1 MTKSSLAATQAT
13 AHDANHAGGNGMNFD
28 LPEMHQMLADTV
40 RKFAEG
46 EIAPV
51 IAALDAKGEFSEA
64 LTRKMGEIG
73 LFGIIVP
80 QEYGGHGMDYLAYAV
95 VCEEIA
101 RVDGS
106 QAATITAHNSL
117 GVGPLYYFGNEAQRK
132 KYLPQ
137 LCTGEKLWAF
147 GLTEPGA
154 GSDSRG
160 SKTNAK
166 KVDGG
171 WIINGSKIFI
181 TNGATKMNAGVTVQ
195 AVTGSKGEGKPE
207 LSCFIVEN
215 GTKGFTSRAMHGK
228 LMWRS
233 SDTSELY
240 FEDVFVPDENLLGK
254 QGDGSKQMLATL
266 DRGKIG
272 IAAMGVGC
280 AQGAY
285 EAALAYAKERNQFGQ
300 PIANFQTIAF
310 ALADMHMKIELARTY
325 LYKACALAD
334 AGKPFT
340 KEASIA
346 KLYSSEIAGEVSDM
360 AVQIHGGYG
369 LMEEYSVARFWR
381 DHRLLRIGE
390 GTSEIQRLIIS
401 RAIGI

>member
-1 MTKSSLAATQAT
+1 MDYT
-13 AHDANHAGGNGMNFD
+13 
-28 LPEMHQMLADTV
+28 LPETHQILRDSV

-51 IAALDAKGEFSEA
+51 ARELDKKEKFSED
-64 LTRKMGEIG
+64 LTRKMGQLG

-80 QEYGGHGMDYLAYAV
+80 EQYGGHHMDYLAYAIA
-95 VCEEIA
+95 CEEVA

-117 GVGPLYYFGNEAQRK
+117 GIGPLYYFGNEAQKK

-137 LCTGEKLWAF
+137 LCTGDKLWAF

-160 SKTNAK
+160 SKTTAK
-166 KVDGG
+166 KTDGG
-171 WIINGSKIFI
+171 WVINGSKIFI
-181 TNGATKMNAGVTVQ
+181 TNGASSMNAGVTVQ

-207 LSCFIVEN
+207 LSCFIVER
-215 GTKGFTSRAMHGK
+215 GTKGFSSKAMHGK

-240 FEDVFVPDENLLGK
+240 FEDVFVPDANMLGK

-272 IAAMGVGC
+272 IAAMGIGC

-285 EAALAYAKERNQFGQ
+285 EKALAYAKERRQFNQ
-300 PIANFQTIAF
+300 PIAHFQSIAF
-310 ALADMHMKIELARTY
+310 ALADMHMKTEIARHY
-325 LYKACALAD
+325 LYNVCALAD
-334 AGKPFT
+334 AGKSFT
-340 KEASIA
+340 KEAAMA
-346 KLYSSEIAGEVSDM
+346 KLYASEIAGEVSDM

-369 LMEEYSVARFWR
+369 LMEEYDVERFWR

-401 RAIGI
+401 RSIGCND

>member
-1 MTKSSLAATQAT
+1 M
-13 AHDANHAGGNGMNFD
+13 DFE
-28 LPEMHQMLADTV
+28 LPEMHQMLRDTV
-40 RKFAEG
+40 RKFAES

-51 IAALDAKGEFSEA
+51 ARELDRTETFPEE
-64 LTRKMGEIG
+64 LTRKMGELG
-73 LFGIIVP
+73 LFGILVP
-80 QEYGGHGMDYLAYAV
+80 EAYGGHGLDYLAYAV
-95 VCEEIA
+95 VCEEIS

-171 WIINGSKIFI
+171 WLINGAKIFI
-181 TNGATKMNAGVTVQ
+181 TNGATRMNAGVTVQ

-207 LSCFIVEN
+207 LSCFIVEA
-215 GTKGFTSRAMHGK
+215 GTKGFSARAMHGK
-228 LMWRS
+228 MMWRS

-285 EAALAYAKERNQFGQ
+285 EKALAYAKERQQFGQ
-300 PIANFQTIAF
+300 PIAQFQSISF

-325 LYKACALAD
+325 LHKACALAD
-334 AGKPFT
+334 SGKPFT

-369 LMEEYSVARFWR
+369 LMQEYDVERFWR

-401 RAIGI
+401 RSIGCND

>member
-1 MTKSSLAATQAT
+1 MAGTQTQRKENDMTT
-13 AHDANHAGGNGMNFD
+13 GNMNFE
-28 LPEMHQMLADTV
+28 LPEMHQMLRDSV
-40 RKFAEG
+40 RKFAES
-46 EIAPV
+46 EIAPK
-51 IAALDAKGEFSEA
+51 AHELDKKEQFSED
-64 LTRKMGEIG
+64 LTRKMGQLG
-73 LFGIIVP
+73 LFGIVLP
-80 QEYGGHGMDYLAYAV
+80 SQYGGHDMDYLAYAIA
-95 VCEEIA
+95 CEEIA

-117 GVGPLYYFGNEAQRK
+117 GIGPLYYFGNEEQKK

-137 LCTGEKLWAF
+137 LCTGDKLWAF

-160 SKTNAK
+160 SKTKAV

-171 WIINGSKIFI
+171 WKINGSKIFI
-181 TNGATKMNAGVTVQ
+181 TNANKMNAGITVQ

-207 LSCFIVEN
+207 LSCFIVEA
-215 GTKGFTSRAMHGK
+215 GTKGLTAKSMHGK
-228 LMWRS
+228 LMWRA
-233 SDTSELY
+233 SDTCEIY
-240 FEDVFVPDENLLGK
+240 FEDVFVPDANMLGK

-285 EAALAYAKERNQFGQ
+285 EKALAYAKERKQFGQ
-300 PIANFQTIAF
+300 PIAHFQSIAF
-310 ALADMHMKIELARTY
+310 ALADMHMKIELARNM
-325 LYKACALAD
+325 LYKTCWMAD
-334 AGKPFT
+334 NGMPFT
-340 KEASIA
+340 KEGAMA
-346 KLYSSEIAGEVSDM
+346 KLYASEVAGEVSDM

-369 LMEEYSVARFWR
+369 LMEEYEVERFWR

-401 RAIGI
+401 RAIGCAE

>member
-1 MTKSSLAATQAT
+1 M
-13 AHDANHAGGNGMNFD
+13 DFE
-28 LPEMHQMLADTV
+28 LPETHQILRDTV
-40 RKFAEG
+40 RKFAES

-51 IAALDAKGEFSEA
+51 ARELDEKAQFSEA

-80 QEYGGHGMDYLAYAV
+80 ESYGGHGMDYLAYAV
-95 VCEEIA
+95 ACEEIS

-117 GVGPLYYFGNEAQRK
+117 GIAPIYYFGTEAQKK

-147 GLTEPGA
+147 GLTEPNA

-160 SKTNAK
+160 SRTTAK

-171 WIINGSKIFI
+171 WVINGSKIFI
-181 TNGATKMNAGVTVQ
+181 TNAASDMNAGITVQ

-207 LSCFIVEN
+207 LSCLIVER
-215 GTKGFTSRAMHGK
+215 GTKGLTTRPMHGK
-228 LMWRS
+228 LMWRA
-233 SDTSELY
+233 SDTSEVY

-254 QGDGSKQMLATL
+254 QGDGSKQMLQTL

-285 EAALAYAKERNQFGQ
+285 EKALAYANERQQFGQ
-300 PIANFQTIAF
+300 PIGKFQSIAF
-310 ALADMHMKIELARTY
+310 ALADMHMKIELARNY
-325 LYKACALAD
+325 LYKTCALAD
-334 AGKPFT
+334 SGKTFT
-340 KEASIA
+340 KEAAIA

-369 LMEEYSVARFWR
+369 LMEEYDVARFWR

-401 RAIGI
+401 RSIGA

>member
-1 MTKSSLAATQAT
+1 
-13 AHDANHAGGNGMNFD
+13 MNFD
-28 LPEMHQMLADTV
+28 LPETHQMLRDTV
-40 RKFAEG
+40 RKFAES

-51 IAALDAKGEFSEA
+51 ARQLDEKEQFSPE
-64 LTRKMGEIG
+64 LTRKMGELG

-80 QEYGGHGMDYLAYAV
+80 ETYGGHGMDYLAYAV
-95 VCEEIA
+95 ACEEVA

-117 GVGPLYYFGNEAQRK
+117 GISPLYYFGNEQQRK

-147 GLTEPGA
+147 GLTEPNA

-160 SKTNAK
+160 SKTKAT

-171 WIINGSKIFI
+171 WKINGSKIFI
-181 TNGATKMNAGVTVQ
+181 TNACNPLTAGITVQ

-207 LSCFIVEN
+207 LSCFIVDA
-215 GTKGFTSRAMHGK
+215 GTKGFTARPLHGK
-228 LMWRS
+228 LMWRA
-233 SDTSELY
+233 SDTSEIS

-266 DRGKIG
+266 DRGKLG

-285 EAALAYAKERNQFGQ
+285 EKALAYAKERRQFGQ
-300 PIANFQTIAF
+300 PIAQFQSIAF

-325 LYKACALAD
+325 MYKACALAD

-340 KEASIA
+340 KEAAIA

-369 LMEEYSVARFWR
+369 LMEEYDVARFWR

-401 RAIGI
+401 RAIGTAD

>member
-1 MTKSSLAATQAT
+1 M
-13 AHDANHAGGNGMNFD
+13 DFN
-28 LPEMHQMLADTV
+28 LPETHQMLRDSV
-40 RKFAEG
+40 RKFAES
-46 EIAPV
+46 EIAPK
-51 IAALDAKGEFSEA
+51 IRELDKKEEFSEA
-64 LTRKMGEIG
+64 LTRAMGQIG
-73 LFGIIVP
+73 LFGIVVP
-80 QEYGGHGMDYLAYAV
+80 ENYGGQGMDYLAYAIA
-95 VCEEIA
+95 CEEIS

-117 GVGPLYYFGNEAQRK
+117 GVGPLYYFGNDEQKK

-160 SKTNAK
+160 SKTVAK

-171 WIINGSKIFI
+171 WMINGSKIFI
-181 TNGATKMNAGVTVQ
+181 TNGASKMNAGVTVQ
-195 AVTGSKGEGKPE
+195 AVTGSKGEGRPE
-207 LSCFIVEN
+207 LSCFIVEA
-215 GTKGFTSRAMHGK
+215 GTKGFSAKAMHGK

-240 FEDVFVPDENLLGK
+240 FEDVFVPDSQLLGK
-254 QGDGSKQMLATL
+254 QGDGSKQMLSTL

-285 EAALAYAKERNQFGQ
+285 EKALAYANERRQFGKA
-300 PIANFQTIAF
+300 ISGFQSIAF
-310 ALADMHMKIELARTY
+310 ALADMHMKIEMARNY
-325 LYKACALAD
+325 LYKTCWMAD
-334 AGKPFT
+334 NGASFT
-340 KEASIA
+340 KEAAIA
-346 KLYSSEIAGEVSDM
+346 KLYSSEVAGFVTDM

-369 LMEEYSVARFWR
+369 LMEEYDVERFWR

-401 RAIGI
+401 RQIGCAE

>member
-1 MTKSSLAATQAT
+1 M
-13 AHDANHAGGNGMNFD
+13 DFE
-28 LPEMHQMLADTV
+28 LPEMHQMLGDTV
-40 RKFAEG
+40 RKFAES

-51 IAALDAKGEFSEA
+51 ARELDRTETFPEE
-64 LTRKMGEIG
+64 LTRKMGELG
-73 LFGIIVP
+73 LFGILVP
-80 QEYGGHGMDYLAYAV
+80 EAYGGHGLDYLAYAV
-95 VCEEIA
+95 VCEEIS

-171 WIINGSKIFI
+171 WLINGAKIFI
-181 TNGATKMNAGVTVQ
+181 TNGATRMNAGVTVQ

-207 LSCFIVEN
+207 LSCFIVEA
-215 GTKGFTSRAMHGK
+215 GTKGFSARAMHGK
-228 LMWRS
+228 MMWRS

-285 EAALAYAKERNQFGQ
+285 EKALAYAKERQQFGQ
-300 PIANFQTIAF
+300 PIAQFQSISF

-325 LYKACALAD
+325 LHKACALAD
-334 AGKPFT
+334 SGKPFT

-369 LMEEYSVARFWR
+369 LMQEYDVERFWR

-401 RAIGI
+401 RSIGCND

>member
-1 MTKSSLAATQAT
+1 MDYQ
-13 AHDANHAGGNGMNFD
+13 
-28 LPEMHQMLADTV
+28 LPETHQMLRDSV
-40 RKFAEG
+40 RKFAES

-51 IAALDAKGEFSEA
+51 AQELDKKEQFSEA
-64 LTRKMGEIG
+64 LTRGMGQLG
-73 LFGIIVP
+73 LFGVVVP
-80 QEYGGHGMDYLAYAV
+80 EAYGGHGMDYLAYAIA
-95 VCEEIA
+95 CEEIA

-106 QAATITAHNSL
+106 QAATVTAHNSL
-117 GVGPLYYFGNEAQRK
+117 GIGPLYYFGNDEQKK
-132 KYLPQ
+132 KYIPQ

-147 GLTEPGA
+147 GLTEPNA

-160 SKTNAK
+160 SKTTAK

-171 WIINGSKIFI
+171 WVINGSKIFI
-181 TNGATKMNAGVTVQ
+181 TNASSTMNAGVTVQ
-195 AVTGSKGEGKPE
+195 AVTGSKGEGRPE
-207 LSCFIVEN
+207 LSCFIVEA
-215 GTKGFTSRAMHGK
+215 GTKGFVAKPMHGK

-240 FEDVFVPDENLLGK
+240 FEDVFVPDAAMLGK
-254 QGDGSKQMLATL
+254 QGDGSKQMLSTL

-285 EAALAYAKERNQFGQ
+285 EKALAYAKDRRQFGQ
-300 PIANFQTIAF
+300 AIAGFQSIAF
-310 ALADMHMKIELARTY
+310 ALADMHMKCEMARNY
-325 LYKACALAD
+325 LYKVCWMAD
-334 AGKPFT
+334 QGMPFT
-340 KEASIA
+340 KEGAMA
-346 KLYSSEIAGEVSDM
+346 KLYASEVAGEVSDM

-369 LMEEYSVARFWR
+369 LMEEYDVERFWR

-401 RAIGI
+401 RSIGCAE

>member
-1 MTKSSLAATQAT
+1 MTAQTQA
-13 AHDANHAGGNGMNFD
+13 FE
-28 LPEMHQMLADTV
+28 LPQMHQALRDTV
-40 RKFAEG
+40 RRFAES

-51 IAALDAKGEFSEA
+51 ARALDEKGEFSES
-64 LTRKMGEIG
+64 LTRKMGELG

-80 QEYGGHGMDYLAYAV
+80 EEYGGHGMDYLAYAV
-95 VCEEIA
+95 VCEELA

-106 QAATITAHNSL
+106 QAATVTAHNSL
-117 GVGPLYYFGNEAQRK
+117 GISPLYYFGNAAQRK

-160 SKTNAK
+160 SKTTAK
-166 KVDGG
+166 KVEGG
-171 WIINGSKIFI
+171 WVINGAKIFI
-181 TNGATKMNAGVTVQ
+181 TNGATAMNAGVTVQ

-207 LSCFIVEN
+207 LSCFIVEA
-215 GTKGFTSRAMHGK
+215 GSQGFTARAMHGK
-228 LMWRS
+228 LMWRA

-240 FEDVFVPDENLLGK
+240 FDDVFVPDENLLGK
-254 QGDGSKQMLATL
+254 QGDGSRQMLATL
-266 DRGKIG
+266 DRGKLG

-285 EAALAYAKERNQFGQ
+285 EKALAYAKERRQFSQ
-300 PIANFQTIAF
+300 PIARFQSIAF

-325 LYKACALAD
+325 LHQACRLAD
-334 AGKPFT
+334 TGRPFT
-340 KEASIA
+340 KEAAMA

-369 LMEEYSVARFWR
+369 LMEEYDVARFWR

-401 RAIGI
+401 RLIGCAE

>member
-1 MTKSSLAATQAT
+1 MF
-13 AHDANHAGGNGMNFD
+13 MN
-28 LPEMHQMLADTV
+28 LPETHQMLRDSV
-40 RKFAEG
+40 RKFAEA
-46 EIAPV
+46 EIAPR
-51 IAALDAKGEFSEA
+51 ARQLDADGVFSED
-64 LTRKMGEIG
+64 LTRAMGQLG

-80 QEYGGHGMDYLAYAV
+80 GEYGGQGMDYLAYAIA
-95 VCEEIA
+95 CEELA

-117 GVGPLYYFGNEAQRK
+117 GISPLYYFGNEAQRK
-132 KYLPQ
+132 KYIPK
-137 LCTGEKLWAF
+137 LCTGDKLWAF
-147 GLTEPGA
+147 GLTESGA

-171 WIINGSKIFI
+171 WLINGAKIFI
-181 TNGATKMNAGVTVQ
+181 TNGATSMNAGVTVQ

-207 LSCFIVEN
+207 LSCFIVEA
-215 GTKGFTSRAMHGK
+215 GTPGFSARAMHGK
-228 LMWRS
+228 MMWRA

-240 FEDVFVPDENLLGK
+240 FENVFVPDENLLGA

-285 EAALAYAKERNQFGQ
+285 EKALAYAKERNQFGQ
-300 PIANFQTIAF
+300 PIARFQSISF

-325 LYKACALAD
+325 LYDVCALAD
-334 AGKPFT
+334 SGQNFT
-340 KEASIA
+340 KQAAMA

-369 LMEEYSVARFWR
+369 LMQEYDVERFWR

-390 GTSEIQRLIIS
+390 GTSEIQRLIIA
-401 RAIGI
+401 RAIGCNE

>member
-1 MTKSSLAATQAT
+1 MDYA
-13 AHDANHAGGNGMNFD
+13 
-28 LPEMHQMLADTV
+28 LPETHQMLRDSV
-40 RKFAEG
+40 RKFAEN

-51 IAALDAKGEFSEA
+51 IGALDKKEEFSES
-64 LTRKMGEIG
+64 LTRGMGQLG
-73 LFGIIVP
+73 LFGIVIP
-80 QEYGGHGMDYLAYAV
+80 EAYGGHGMDYLAYAIA
-95 VCEEIA
+95 CEEIA

-106 QAATITAHNSL
+106 QAATVTAHNSL
-117 GVGPLYYFGNEAQRK
+117 GAGPLYYFGNDEQKK

-160 SKTNAK
+160 SKTTAK
-166 KVDGG
+166 KMDGG
-171 WIINGSKIFI
+171 WMINGAKIFI
-181 TNGATKMNAGVTVQ
+181 TNGSSRMNAGVTVQ

-207 LSCFIVEN
+207 LSCFIVEA
-215 GTKGFTSRAMHGK
+215 GTKGFSATTMHGK

-233 SDTSELY
+233 SDTSSLF
-240 FEDVFVPDENLLGK
+240 FEDVFVPDSAMLGK
-254 QGDGSKQMLATL
+254 QGDGSKQMLSTL

-285 EAALAYAKERNQFGQ
+285 ELALAYAKERRQFGQ
-300 PIANFQTIAF
+300 AIAGFQSIAF
-310 ALADMHMKIELARTY
+310 ALADMHMKTELARNY
-325 LYKACALAD
+325 LYKACWMVDQGMPA
-334 AGKPFT
+334 T
-340 KEASIA
+340 KECAMA
-346 KLYSSEIAGEVSDM
+346 KLYASEIAGEVSDM

-369 LMEEYSVARFWR
+369 LMEEYAVERFWR

-401 RAIGI
+401 RSIGCAE

>member
-1 MTKSSLAATQAT
+1 
-13 AHDANHAGGNGMNFD
+13 MNYQ
-28 LPEMHQMLADTV
+28 LPETHSLLRETV
-40 RKFAEG
+40 RAFAED

-51 IAALDAKGEFSEA
+51 ARKLDKEEQFSEE
-64 LTRKMGEIG
+64 LTRGMGQLG
-73 LFGIIVP
+73 LFGIVVP
-80 QEYGGHGMDYLAYAV
+80 EAYGGHGMDYLAYAIA
-95 VCEEIA
+95 CEEIA

-106 QAATITAHNSL
+106 QAATVTAHNSL
-117 GVGPLYYFGNEAQRK
+117 GIGPLYYFGSEEQKK
-132 KYLPQ
+132 KYIPK
-137 LCTGEKLWAF
+137 LCTGDHLWAF

-160 SKTNAK
+160 SKTTAK

-171 WIINGSKIFI
+171 WVINGSKIFI
-181 TNGATKMNAGVTVQ
+181 TNGASAMNAGVTVQ
-195 AVTGSKGEGKPE
+195 AVTGSKGEGRPE
-207 LSCFIVEN
+207 LSCFIVEA
-215 GTKGFTSRAMHGK
+215 GTKGFSARAMHGK

-240 FEDVFVPDENLLGK
+240 FQDVFVPDSAMLGSR
-254 QGDGSKQMLATL
+254 GDGSKQMLSTL

-285 EAALAYAKERNQFGQ
+285 EKALAYAQERRQFGQ
-300 PIANFQTIAF
+300 AIAGFQSIAF
-310 ALADMHMKIELARTY
+310 ALADMHLKIEMARTY
-325 LYKACALAD
+325 LYKVCWMAD
-334 AGKPFT
+334 SGQSFT
-340 KEASIA
+340 KEAAIA
-346 KLYSSEIAGEVSDM
+346 KLYASEIAGEVTDM

-369 LMEEYSVARFWR
+369 LMEEYEVERFWR

-401 RAIGI
+401 RSIGCTE